1 MKPISI
7 VPIPLTQKEFFK
19 FGDVIETKDRKH
31 ILINGGKCK
40 RYDNL
45 SEVTIDSGIG
55 KSSISIFKAK
65 PYDLPLEVKLLE
77 RHPFGSQA
85 FMPLHSNPFLVIV
98 ANDTNGKPSAPKV
111 FLTNGIQGINIRKNT
126 WHGVLTPL
134 FTECDFLVIDR
145 IGTESNL
152 EEFVLTQK
160 IMINFIPKKFLIAP
174 QQGNKQG

>member
-7 VPIPLTQKEFFK
+7 SPVPLTQKEFFK
-19 FGDVIETKDRKH
+19 FGDVIETKDRNH
-31 ILINGGKCK
+31 ELINGGMCK

-45 SEVTIDSGIG
+45 SEVTIDNGVGKSGIT
-55 KSSISIFKAK
+55 IFRGQ
-65 PYDLPLEVKLLE
+65 PYNLPVEVKLLE
-77 RHPFGSQA
+77 RHPLGSQA

-98 ANDTNGKPSAPKV
+98 ANDNNGKPTIPKV

-145 IGTESNL
+145 IGTGSNL
-152 EEFVLTQK
+152 EKFFLPQK
-160 IMINFIPKKFLIAP
+160 IIIEFYPNESLIAP
-174 QQGNKQG
+174 